1 MAETSA
7 ASGTPS
13 PSSSPAA
20 APAVASS
27 STSQTEINAKV
38 REAKTPADLRALTE
52 QLRKAPISTAPVQQ
66 KAPVPEATPAVEATP
81 AEAPAEPAAEAEV
94 QPEGEQPA
102 ADTEATPEEGQD
114 QAAAEPEG
122 EEPEDGGDGPITPVS
137 GKRAHLRLPE
147 NDQVGRLAA
156 ALMKRN
162 RDMPMA
168 EAVAK
173 ASEQLGIQ
181 KAPESK
187 QAAED
192 PQTPKLPRTVKEVD
206 ALMEQK
212 LADLKKA
219 MSDIRQEDAA
229 DIQAELMKLMMHR
242 SNVERSAD
250 RESTQAETKYHADY
264 TASETKAVDL
274 YPFAADPKSPGGKR
288 MIEIE
293 RALEQN
299 GDPLFHSPGKPLK
312 IAQMVAA
319 ELNIAPR
326 SKTPPVKAAAP
337 VAPAPKKGV
346 LPTGSSRTVPPAANQ
361 PPAIDAQ
368 IKAVKNSYELRKLLS
383 TLGVRS

>member
-7 ASGTPS
+7 SSGLPS
-13 PSSSPAA
+13 TSSSPAA

-27 STSQTEINAKV
+27 STSQAEINAKV

-66 KAPVPEATPAVEATP
+66 KAPVPEAAPAVEATP
-81 AEAPAEPAAEAEV
+81 AEVPAEPAAEAEV

-102 ADTEATPEEGQD
+102 AGTEATPEEGQD

-122 EEPEDGGDGPITPVS
+122 EETEDGGDGPITPVS

-187 QAAED
+187 QAED

-206 ALMEQK
+206 AATHQK

-219 MSDIRQEDAA
+219 MSEVRFEDAA
-229 DIQAELMKLMMHR
+229 DIQAELMQLTMHR
-242 SNVERSAD
+242 SNIERSAE
-250 RESTQAETKYHADY
+250 REASQAETKYHADY
-264 TASETKAVDL
+264 SASETKAVDL

-288 MIEIE
+288 MMEIE

-368 IKAVKNSYELRKLLS
+368 IKAVKNPYELRKLMQS
-383 TLGVRS
+383 MGIRS